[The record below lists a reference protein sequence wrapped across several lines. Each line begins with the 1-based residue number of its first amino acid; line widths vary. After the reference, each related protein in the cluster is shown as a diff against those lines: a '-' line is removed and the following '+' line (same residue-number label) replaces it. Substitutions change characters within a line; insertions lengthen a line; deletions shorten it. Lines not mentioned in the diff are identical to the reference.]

1 MVQEQLNLA
10 FALAETDE
18 QKERVAFA
26 SLIAHLVKGEMDDLL
41 KDAPVGVCEEFGR
54 IWDTHSSTPV
64 GVLFQRPNFE
74 QYEANNIVKQ
84 N

>member
-1 MVQEQLNLA
+1 MEQDEIRELLDLA
-10 FALAETDE
+10 QNDE
-18 QKERVAFA
+18 QKERVMFA
-26 SLIAHLVKGEMDDLL
+26 TLIVHLVSGTMDEVL
-41 KDAPVGVCEEFGR
+41 KNAPVGVCEEFGR